1 MKKIFV
7 LFLVVFSLTFSVGN
21 LELSLRDKNEIQNT
35 QNSDA
40 EDVADNSDILD
51 SSNADNVPP
60 ITRANDDEILNAIAV
75 KKYSPEEDIKELKSL
90 IIELQNK
97 NETNEKRFEVLDK
110 VIADKNQLIDE
121 LDEKVKKME
130 ILTEEKDKLNP
141 AGELRE
147 EMLKYAV
154 IFAGIIALLFFIIT
168 VTIFYQNGKTR
179 KMIEEWKEMSEL
191 NEIDDN
197 EFDFLKN

>member
-1 MKKIFV
+1 MKKTVV
-7 LFLVVFSLTFSVGN
+7 LFLVICSLTFSVGN
-21 LELSLRDKNEIQNT
+21 LELSLRDKNEVQNT
-35 QNSDA
+35 QNSDV
-40 EDVADNSDILD
+40 EEVADNSDVTD
-51 SSNADNVPP
+51 SLNADSVP
-60 ITRANDDEILNAIAV
+60 ITRANDDEILSAIAV
-75 KKYSPEEDIKELKSL
+75 KKYSPEEDIKELRSL

-130 ILTEEKDKLNP
+130 ILNEEKDKLNP
-141 AGELRE
+141 AGELKE
-147 EMLKYAV
+147 EMIKYAT
-154 IFAGIIALLFFIIT
+154 IFAGIIAFLFFIIT
-168 VTIFYQNGKTR
+168 SILFYQNGKTR
-179 KMIEEWKEMSEL
+179 KMLEEWKEMSEL